1 MPPGYDIRRRGRDG
15 WRDHPPRP
23 PGRRL
28 AGERVRVGAHALVLV
43 QRADRL
49 DVLTGELEVEDVDVL
64 CDALGLDRL
73 REDDVAAQDN
83 LGRRLP
89 DPAGDGDD
97 LRVVEHSPPAD
108 RGPGLDGDLMLSAE
122 GAHV

>member
-49 DVLTGELEVEDVDVL
+49 DVLTGELEVEDFDVL
-64 CDALGLDRL
+64 GDALGLDRL
-73 REDDVAAQDN
+73 REDDVAALDVPAQDD

-97 LRVVEHSPPAD
+97 LRVVEHSPPA
-108 RGPGLDGDLMLSAE
+108 
-122 GAHV
+122 